1 MKPLLLALLLLAQT
15 HSEPLVPAE
24 PSDLANRRIVHETT
38 DEIHRTDRDVVVE
51 RRYDLADGSVVIV
64 ISRYGSGIPT
74 PLLDSPE
81 AWKAHAALLDQ
92 RLAWVLQEL
101 YLSRWLAQQ
110 AALQSDAREIRI
122 VKDYWGEAVRAGLV
136 AP

>member
-1 MKPLLLALLLLAQT
+1 MKLLLLALILAIPT
-15 HSEPLVPAE
+15 HPEPLVPSV
-24 PSDLANRRIVHETT
+24 PGDLANRRIVHETT

-51 RRYDLADGSVVIV
+51 RRYDLVDGSVVIV
-64 ISRYGSGIPT
+64 VSRYGSGIPA

-92 RLAWVLQEL
+92 RLAWILQEL
-101 YLSRWLAQQ
+101 SLSRWLAQQ
-110 AALQSDAREIRI
+110 AALPSDAREIRI

>member
-24 PSDLANRRIVHETT
+24 PSDLANRRIVHESV

-64 ISRYGSGIPT
+64 ISRYSSGIPA

>member
-1 MKPLLLALLLLAQT
+1 MKPLLLALLLLAPT
-15 HSEPLVPAE
+15 HPEPLVPSAAG
-24 PSDLANRRIVHETT
+24 DLANRRIVHESV